1 MNREIN
7 VRNSGVACAAVML
20 AVLVAS
26 GNKPPE
32 TCRTTLQIVD
42 AESGEH
48 LAGIIRIRNQNGE
61 RLPLSEL
68 FKRGTGLKDGVPIHE
83 WSVLPSEVL
92 VDLPAQKLTVD
103 VLSGLET
110 ERLSQSI
117 DLTGKS
123 DEEVRLPL
131 VRFFRRKEN
140 RQVSGN
146 THLHLMKLSREDCD
160 RYLREIPRS
169 DDLDVLFLSYLERVT
184 ADLEYTSNNYNAGD
198 LAELTHQSGV
208 LFGNGEEHRHNFAG
222 FGQGYGH
229 VMLLNIEQLVQPVSI
244 GPGIMKT
251 GTDGIPLTRGIQQA
265 RDHGATAIWCHNV
278 FGLEAESNWILGRLD
293 AMNIYDGGRRAGFK
307 ERFYPLLNIGLKVPF
322 STGTDWF
329 MYDFSRVYV
338 ELEKPLT
345 VDNWLDGL
353 SAGRSYITNGPL
365 FRFKVN
371 EAAIGDALD
380 LAGTDAVSVSGQ
392 VEGRIDFEQ
401 AEIVLNGR
409 VVATAATRKVGEHFR
424 AEFQQTIT
432 VDEPGWI
439 ALRIPPPNLRDAGP
453 KTPTN
458 EFGRSLYGHTSPVYL
473 TVDGESAFNFR
484 SARAMLEQMRQA
496 QVAISEQG
504 KFESSQTKARVLDVY
519 ADAAAKLIKDH
530 VALPE

>member
-1 MNREIN
+1 MRK
-7 VRNSGVACAAVML
+7 SALGCAAVML
-20 AVLVAS
+20 AVLVAA

-32 TCRTTLQIVD
+32 NCRTTLQIVD
-42 AESGEH
+42 AESGES
-48 LAGIIRIRNQNGE
+48 LAGIIQIRDQNGE
-61 RLPLSEL
+61 RLPLPEL
-68 FKRGTGLKDGVPIHE
+68 FKRGTGLKDDLPIHE
-83 WSVLPSEVL
+83 WSVLPSEV
-92 VDLPAQKLTVD
+92 VIDLPAQQLTVD

-110 ERLSQSI
+110 ERLTRTI

-123 DEEVRLPL
+123 NAKVRLPL
-131 VRFFRRKEN
+131 VRFYRRKVN
-140 RQVSGN
+140 HQVAGN

-184 ADLEYTSNNYNAGD
+184 ADREYTSNNYDAGD
-198 LAELTHQSGV
+198 LAELTRQSGV

-229 VMLLNIEQLVQPVSI
+229 VMLLNIEKLVQPVSI

-265 RDHGATAIWCHNV
+265 RDDGATAIWCHNV

-307 ERFYPLLNIGLKVPF
+307 ERFYPLLNIGLKIPF

-338 ELEKPLT
+338 EMEKPLT
-345 VDNWLDGL
+345 VDNWLDDL

-365 FRFKVN
+365 FRFKVD
-371 EAAIGDALD
+371 EAAIGDTLN
-380 LAGTDAVSVSGQ
+380 LSVPRAVSVFGQ
-392 VEGRIDFEQ
+392 VEGRIDFLR
-401 AEIVLNGR
+401 AEVVLNGR
-409 VVATAATRKVGEHFR
+409 VVATAEARKVGDHFL
-424 AEFQQTIT
+424 AEIRQSIPMN
-432 VDEPGWI
+432 EPGWI
-439 ALRIPPPNLRDAGP
+439 ALRIPPPNLSDDGP

-458 EFGRSLYGHTSPVYL
+458 EFGRELYGHTSPVYL
-473 TVDGESAFNFR
+473 TVGGESAFNAR
-484 SARAMLEQMRQA
+484 VARAMLEQMREAQA
-496 QVAISEQG
+496 AISDQG
-504 KFESSQTKARVLDVY
+504 KFESPQTKARVLDVY
-519 ADAAAKLIKDH
+519 ADAAAKLRKDH
-530 VALPE
+530 AALSE

>member
-1 MNREIN
+1 MRK
-7 VRNSGVACAAVML
+7 SALGCAAVML
-20 AVLVAS
+20 AVLVAA

-32 TCRTTLQIVD
+32 SCLTTLQLVD
-42 AESGEH
+42 TESGEP
-48 LAGIIRIRNQNGE
+48 LAGIIQIRDQNGE
-61 RLPLSEL
+61 GLSLPEL
-68 FKRGTGLKDGVPIHE
+68 FKRGAGLKDDLPIHE
-83 WSVLPSEVL
+83 WSVLPREIV

-110 ERLSQSI
+110 ERLTRTI

-123 DEEVRLPL
+123 DVKVRLPL
-131 VRFFRRKEN
+131 VRFYRRKEN
-140 RQVSGN
+140 GQVAGN
-146 THLHLMKLSREDCD
+146 THLHLMKLSRENCD

-184 ADLEYTSNNYNAGD
+184 ADREYTSNNYDAGD
-198 LAELTHQSGV
+198 LAELTRQSGV

-229 VMLLNIEQLVQPVSI
+229 VMLLNVEKLVQPVSI

-265 RDHGATAIWCHNV
+265 REDGATAIWCHNV
-278 FGLEAESNWILGRLD
+278 FGFEAESNWILGRLD

-307 ERFYPLLNIGLKVPF
+307 ERFYPLLNIGLKIPF

-338 ELEKPLT
+338 EMEKPLT

-365 FRFKVN
+365 FRFQID
-371 EAAIGDALD
+371 ETAIGDTLD
-380 LAGTDAVSVSGQ
+380 LAGPRAVSVLGQ
-392 VEGRIDFEQ
+392 VEGRVDFVR
-401 AEIVLNGR
+401 AEVVLNGR
-409 VVATAATRKVGEHFR
+409 VVATAKTRKVGGHFL
-424 AEFQQTIT
+424 AEIRQSIT

-439 ALRIPPPNLRDAGP
+439 ALRIPPPNLSDVGQQ
-453 KTPTN
+453 TPTN
-458 EFGRSLYGHTSPVYL
+458 EFGRALYGHTSPVYL
-473 TVDGESAFNFR
+473 TVGGESAFN
-484 SARAMLEQMRQA
+484 SHVARAMLEQMREAQA
-496 QVAISEQG
+496 AISDQG
-504 KFESSQTKARVLDVY
+504 KFESPQTKARVLDVY
-519 ADAAAKLIKDH
+519 ADAAAELRNDH
-530 VALPE
+530 AALLD